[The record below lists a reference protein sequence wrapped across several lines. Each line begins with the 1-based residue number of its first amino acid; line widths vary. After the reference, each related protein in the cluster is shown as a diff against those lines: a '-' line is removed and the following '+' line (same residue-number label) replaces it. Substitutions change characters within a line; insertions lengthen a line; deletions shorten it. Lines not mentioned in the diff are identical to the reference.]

1 MDTIYA
7 LLDSMHA
14 EPCIIFAQVI
24 LFYIFHLLMTQ
35 IIYKP
40 LAAVRK
46 KRRAE
51 TVAKVEKAEA
61 INKETLKIKSKY
73 EEEIRRVHQEA
84 AELIQETQRRA
95 EKERQKR
102 LSAARDEA
110 ARIVERA
117 KAEVKLEEKRLGN
130 ELSGDVSQLALQMAQ
145 RIISSVTDGAGRER
159 AEKALAIAEKALA
172 GEGVR

>member
-51 TVAKVEKAEA
+51 TVAKIEEAES
-61 INKETLKIKSKY
+61 INRETLKIKSDY
-73 EEEIRRVHQEA
+73 EEKIRLARQEA
-84 AELIQETQRRA
+84 FELIQETQRRA
-95 EKERQKR
+95 ERKRNER
-102 LSAARDEA
+102 LSAAKDEA
-110 ARIVERA
+110 ADIIDRA
-117 KAEVKLEEKRLGN
+117 KAEVETEKKRLGN
-130 ELSGDVSQLALQMAQ
+130 ELSGTVSQLSLQMAL
-145 RIISSVTDGAGRER
+145 RIVSNVTSGISRER
-159 AEKALAIAEKALA
+159 AEKVLRGEA
-172 GEGVR
+172 GQ

>member
-51 TVAKVEKAEA
+51 TVAKVENMKRRYAEF
-61 INKETLKIKSKY
+61 T
-73 EEEIRRVHQEA
+73 RR
-84 AELIQETQRRA
+84 L
-95 EKERQKR
+95 
-102 LSAARDEA
+102 LS
-110 ARIVERA
+110 
-117 KAEVKLEEKRLGN
+117 
-130 ELSGDVSQLALQMAQ
+130 
-145 RIISSVTDGAGRER
+145 
-159 AEKALAIAEKALA
+159 
-172 GEGVR
+172 